1 MQCRVYGVWV
11 CSLLFS
17 VLPHSEKHQ
26 QGVTFRDV
34 LLLEVRL
41 TDKTLGGASVGVV
54 LVYDKREFRLRGSY
68 IG

>member
-1 MQCRVYGVWV
+1 MQYRVYGVWV

-34 LLLEVRL
+34 LLLEVC
-41 TDKTLGGASVGVV
+41 ASLIKLLEAHRWVWC
-54 LVYDKREFRLRGSY
+54 
-68 IG
+68 